1 MIAWIMAV
9 VDVKVVSPGSIHALA
24 AVVLPLGATCR
35 LLRERD
41 AGPEVR

>member
-1 MIAWIMAV
+1 MTAWIMAV
-9 VDVKVVSPGSIHALA
+9 FDVKVVSPGSILALA
-24 AVVLPLGATCR
+24 AVVLPLDATFR